1 MKIFVFSGV
10 FMLLIFTGPVFS
22 AEPSGTSVSPMG
34 SSEPQQMLDFNLAG
48 YGAKGQKTWEVQGGS
63 MDMQGNDVKINDI
76 TAHMYGVKDSMVVT
90 ADHGS
95 MDKANGIVYLTDNV
109 RAVADSGA
117 EMNTDSL
124 SWAQKEQRIS
134 TDDQVHITKD
144 NMTASAKGLEANP
157 DFKVAKFGKDVQVTL
172 DDKKEKVKKDS
183 SQSPGIGFG
192 TGRVVITCEGPM
204 ELNYEKNT
212 AVFEKNVK
220 VEGDSGQGTMFA
232 DKMTIIFS
240 SEAKQID
247 KLVAQGN
254 VKIVRGENTS
264 YSDGLIFTG
273 ADKRL
278 VLTGRPKLVMFPQE
292 AKEEEKNVSP

>member
-1 MKIFVFSGV
+1 MKIFVFSV
-10 FMLLIFTGPVFS
+10 VSMLCILTGPVFS
-22 AEPSGTSVSPMG
+22 AESNGTSVAPMS

-76 TAHMYGVKDSMVVT
+76 TAHMYGAKDSMVVT
-90 ADHGS
+90 ADHGQ
-95 MDKANGIVYLTDNV
+95 MDKANSIVYLTDNV

-117 EMNTDSL
+117 QMSTDSL
-124 SWAQKEQRIS
+124 SWEQKEQRIS
-134 TDDQVHITKD
+134 TNDQVQITKD

-157 DFKVAKFGKDVQVTL
+157 NFKVAKFGKDVQVTL
-172 DDKKEKVKKDS
+172 DDKKTKDVPQGS
-183 SQSPGIGFG
+183 GLGFG

-232 DKMTIIFS
+232 DKMTITFS
-240 SEAKQID
+240 TEAKQID
-247 KLVAQGN
+247 KLVAEGN

-264 YSDGLIFTG
+264 YSEGLVFTG
-273 ADKRL
+273 ADKRV